1 MSTSFQQ
8 LANFIWS
15 VADLLRGPYRPPQYE
30 RVMLPLTVLRRF
42 DAVLAP
48 SKESVLKRYAEL
60 SAKVQPNIDAI
71 LNNLAKDEDG
81 KPLGFHNHSQLDF
94 YKLKGDP
101 DNVGRHLADYIASF
115 SENIRKIFERFEFDK
130 EIEKLEESNRLYQ
143 VVAQFAEIDLHPRK
157 VDNITMGLVFEDLI
171 RRFNESANETAGDHF
186 TPREVIQ
193 LMVNLLLEPD
203 TNVLTQAGVIVT
215 ICDPACGTGGM
226 LAEAQNWIRAHN
238 EQATVKVYGQDYNPR
253 SYAVAASDL
262 LIKGQKDSR
271 VELGNTLTDD
281 RFSDMHRF
289 DYLLANPPFGVDW
302 KAEKKEIDRWPNFRG
317 YTGKLPR
324 INDGALLFL
333 LHMISKFAEYQPG
346 NKDFPGSRAAIVF
359 NGSPLFTSSA
369 GSGESDIRR
378 WIIERDMLEAIVALP
393 EQMFYNTGIGT
404 FVWVVTNRKAAS
416 REKKIQLIDA
426 RERYTPMK
434 RSLGDKRRYL
444 DQAAIDAITRDHGL
458 CSKTRHWVRQDK
470 DGKPL
475 EWREL
480 APTEKAP
487 EGHKW
492 NERTTSRVFHNID
505 FGYRRI
511 TVLRPLRLRFE
522 ITDEARERFLNTC
535 PELYD
540 ALQAVQDEF
549 GTEPYFDWNRVW
561 DEVQQV
567 FKHLP
572 ESVEGWAKGAKGTVQ
587 KKIFRDCFTTTDPD
601 AVPVIAKRHKKGDV
615 SVSSELFPQQTLPA
629 LESTELYALLG
640 LYAEGKA
647 LVEYEPDPGLK
658 DAENIPLKEDIVSY
672 VLREVR
678 PYVADAWIDRETLD
692 EQDGGI
698 GKVGYEIN
706 FNRVF
711 FQYQPP
717 RPLHEIEAELAEVER
732 RIMGLLRLEE
742 KRAALISRVVTHG
755 LDPSAPLKPSG
766 QEWLGEIP
774 KNWKLWRLKHLAS
787 EPLSYGANEV
797 ALEDNPS
804 WPRFVRITDIAADGS
819 LRDET
824 FKSLPP
830 EIAEPFLLEDG
841 DLLFARSGATVG
853 KSFIYRPSWGIA
865 CFAGYLIRF
874 RCDRR
879 RVLPDYLNLF
889 AQSSAYWHQVST
901 GMIQATI
908 QNFSAEK
915 YADIIVPLPPIT
927 MQQEIVEE
935 MAKEQSRFD
944 GLTLQISNSLALMK
958 EHRAALITAAVTGQI
973 PLEEM
978 TE

>member
-1 MSTSFQQ
+1 MSANFQQ
-8 LANFIWS
+8 LVNFIWS

-48 SKESVLKRYAEL
+48 TKQLVLARYEALKGKEPALVDRVLNEVAR
-60 SAKVQPNIDAI
+60 S
-71 LNNLAKDEDG
+71 EDG
-81 KPLGFHNHSQLDF
+81 TPLGFHNHSQLDF

-101 DNVGRHLADYIASF
+101 DNIARHLTDYINNF
-115 SENIRKIFERFEFDK
+115 SENVRKIFERFDFEK

-143 VVAQFAEIDLHPRK
+143 VVSQFAEIDLHPGR
-157 VDNITMGLVFEDLI
+157 VDNITMGLLFEDLI

-203 TNVLTQAGVIVT
+203 TKVLTQKGVIVT

-226 LAEAQNWIRAHN
+226 LAEAQSWIRAHN

-281 RFSDMHRF
+281 RFTDIQWF

-302 KAEKKEIDRWPNFRG
+302 KAEKKEIDRWPDFRG
-317 YTGKLPR
+317 YKGKLPR

-333 LHMISKFAEYQPG
+333 LHMISKFADYEPDD
-346 NKDFPGSRAAIVF
+346 KDLPGSRAAVVF
-359 NGSPLFTSSA
+359 NGSPLFTGGA

-404 FVWVVTNRKAAS
+404 FVWVVTNRKVAG
-416 REKKIQLIDA
+416 RKGKIQLIDA
-426 RERYTPMK
+426 RERYTPMR

-444 DQAAIDAITRDHGL
+444 EQTAIDAITREHGL
-458 CSKTRHWVRQDK
+458 FSNAKHWVRLDK

-475 EWREL
+475 EWRES
-480 APTEKAP
+480 APTELAP
-487 EGHKW
+487 EGQKW
-492 NERTTSRVFHNID
+492 SERITAQVFDNTD

-511 TVLRPLRLRFE
+511 TLLRPLRLRFE
-522 ITDEARERFLNTC
+522 MTDEARERFLNTC

-540 ALQAVQDEF
+540 ALQAVQDYL
-549 GTEPYFDWNRVW
+549 GSEPHFDWNQVW

-572 ESVEGWAKGAKGTVQ
+572 RNVEGWTKGVKGTAQ
-587 KKIFRDCFTTTDPD
+587 KKIFRECFTVTDPD
-601 AVPVIAKRHKKGDV
+601 AAPVIAKRHKKGEF
-615 SVSSELFPQQTLPA
+615 SASSELFPQQILPP
-629 LESTELYALLG
+629 LDFSELYGLLG
-640 LYAEGKA
+640 LYADGNT
-647 LVEYEPDPGLK
+647 LVEYEPDPALK
-658 DAENIPLKEDIVSY
+658 DAENIPLKEDILSY

-678 PYVADAWIDRETLD
+678 PYMADAWIDRETLD

-717 RPLHEIEAELAEVER
+717 RPLAEIDAELAEVEK
-732 RIMGLLRLEE
+732 RIMGLLRE
-742 KRAALISRVVTHG
+742 VT
-755 LDPSAPLKPSG
+755 
-766 QEWLGEIP
+766 E
-774 KNWKLWRLKHLAS
+774 
-787 EPLSYGANEV
+787 
-797 ALEDNPS
+797 
-804 WPRFVRITDIAADGS
+804 
-819 LRDET
+819 
-824 FKSLPP
+824 
-830 EIAEPFLLEDG
+830 
-841 DLLFARSGATVG
+841 
-853 KSFIYRPSWGIA
+853 
-865 CFAGYLIRF
+865 
-874 RCDRR
+874 
-879 RVLPDYLNLF
+879 
-889 AQSSAYWHQVST
+889 
-901 GMIQATI
+901 
-908 QNFSAEK
+908 
-915 YADIIVPLPPIT
+915 
-927 MQQEIVEE
+927 
-935 MAKEQSRFD
+935 
-944 GLTLQISNSLALMK
+944 
-958 EHRAALITAAVTGQI
+958 
-973 PLEEM
+973 
-978 TE
+978 